1 MKNYGEDSV
10 KLAQVD
16 YKKCQ
21 ACSKCTAR
29 KTCRTKALIK
39 MGPEEQAIVKP
50 SDYHHICMYR
60 LRRPRKTMSH
70 LPHRWTIRAS
80 GGHEYLY
87 VHPLLELQEM
97 IKGLRRSTVTPRRCP
112 QYRIQ

>member
-1 MKNYGEDSV
+1 MPVAGMKNYGEDSV

-50 SDYHHICMYR
+50 SDCMGCGDCQEACEYGAI
-60 LRRPRKTMSH
+60 TMKES
-70 LPHRWTIRAS
+70 
-80 GGHEYLY
+80 
-87 VHPLLELQEM
+87 
-97 IKGLRRSTVTPRRCP
+97 
-112 QYRIQ
+112 